1 VFKVVHQPADLA
13 ALRGVT
19 VWLRLTLYDERGEEL
34 GEREIT
40 HEADLEYP
48 DRDRLMF
55 SDGRVYGRLGGAVF
69 VERLRR
75 PWPTLDDEARGE
87 LKLMGMLLRAPWIF
101 AEGRRYVVFPVEY
114 DAWQGAEMVRVRIER
129 RPARDRVL
137 GPQRVATPVDRF
149 ELICDPVTLAP
160 RQLRYY
166 LAETGVSRRILLDDY
181 REVGGVRM
189 PWRRTFLVDDD
200 RVAMVMR
207 IMRIEVGQRFVEN
220 HFRPQLR

>member
-1 VFKVVHQPADLA
+1 
-13 ALRGVT
+13 
-19 VWLRLTLYDERGEEL
+19 
-34 GEREIT
+34 
-40 HEADLEYP
+40 
-48 DRDRLMF
+48 
-55 SDGRVYGRLGGAVF
+55 
-69 VERLRR
+69 
-75 PWPTLDDEARGE
+75 
-87 LKLMGMLLRAPWIF
+87 
-101 AEGRRYVVFPVEY
+101 
-114 DAWQGAEMVRVRIER
+114 
-129 RPARDRVL
+129 
-137 GPQRVATPVDRF
+137 
-149 ELICDPVTLAP
+149 LAP